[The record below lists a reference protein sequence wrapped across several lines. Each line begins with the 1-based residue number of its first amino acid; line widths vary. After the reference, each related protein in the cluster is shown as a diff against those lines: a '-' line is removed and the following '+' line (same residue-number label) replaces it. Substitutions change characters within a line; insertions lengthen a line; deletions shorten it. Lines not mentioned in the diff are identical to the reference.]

1 MRGNKGKSQKG
12 FSTMN
17 LVLEAVSAADREA
30 AEANQ
35 SRYLYHMGVLKH
47 DQGAEVRQANNR
59 SLVDMATGLLFTAQ
73 QPVAR
78 PRTAACIKG
87 ATI

>member
-1 MRGNKGKSQKG
+1 MRGDKGKNQKG

-35 SRYLYHMGVLKH
+35 SRYLYNMGVLKH
-47 DQGAEVRQANNR
+47 DQGAEV
-59 SLVDMATGLLFTAQ
+59 SSTDVDKHAAAQ
-73 QPVAR
+73 FVFVFR
-78 PRTAACIKG
+78 R
-87 ATI
+87 